1 MPGAVHLSNTCSVP
15 VIVLSSRTVI
25 LFNSC
30 RLFLMQLFFIAAN
43 GNVPKQESG
52 PVPFPY
58 FQKRGFC
65 NGKEVSRFQPG
76 LWAAEMEVP
85 DDVSDDCSNDAGTRA
100 ASWRVTVAHAVP
112 ATTQAYTWQN

>member
-30 RLFLMQLFFIAAN
+30 RLFLMQLFFYR
-43 GNVPKQESG
+43 GEWERSQTGKWSCSFPLFSEKRVLQWQGSFPVSTG
-52 PVPFPY
+52 PM
-58 FQKRGFC
+58 
-65 NGKEVSRFQPG
+65 
-76 LWAAEMEVP
+76 AAEMEVP

-100 ASWRVTVAHAVP
+100 ASWEGHGCSR
-112 ATTQAYTWQN
+112 